1 MEQVD
6 SNLFKRGMIAMASL
20 PRTLKYISWFE
31 GEIITID
38 FGRSVDFDPKAYPKL
53 AKIGR
58 WIASDDSSKYYLA
71 YKIGGEFPDKII
83 NKVLGDLNLNGYELI
98 HSAASYA

>member
-1 MEQVD
+1 M
-6 SNLFKRGMIAMASL
+6 SSL

-38 FGRSVDFDPKAYPKL
+38 FGRSVDFDPKAHAEL
-53 AKIGR
+53 AQIGR
-58 WIASDDSSKYYLA
+58 WIASDDQTKYYLA
-71 YKIGGEFPDKII
+71 YKVGKIYPDKII
-83 NKVLGDLNLNGYELI
+83 NRVLGDLNLNGYELI

>member
-1 MEQVD
+1 MTE
-6 SNLFKRGMIAMASL
+6 L

-38 FGRSVDFDPKAYPKL
+38 FNRSVDFDPKEYPEL

-58 WIASDDSSKYYLA
+58 WIASDDQSKYYLA
-71 YKIGGEFPDKII
+71 YKIGGGFPDKTI
-83 NKVLGDLNLNGYELI
+83 NRVLGDLNLNGYELI

>member
-1 MEQVD
+1 
-6 SNLFKRGMIAMASL
+6 MATL

-38 FGRSVDFDPKAYPKL
+38 FGRSVDFDPKVYPKL
-53 AKIGR
+53 ARLGR

-71 YKIGGEFPDKII
+71 YKIDGSFPDKTI
-83 NKVLGDLNLNGYELI
+83 NRVLGKLNLNGYELV
-98 HSAASYA
+98 HSGVTYA